1 MLLSDTRF
9 LELGDCLIQP
19 FRSRK
24 LSKKILS
31 YGVCE
36 CGYDLTL
43 SPDDFRIMTLS
54 NHDIIDP
61 KNANSS
67 DYESLELFYGDFNN
81 TLNCVES
88 WFVIP
93 PQTYAL
99 GFVKEH
105 VNIPDNLTG
114 LVIGKSTY
122 ARVSLM
128 LNTTPIDPG
137 FVGHITLEF
146 YNPARRPIKVYA
158 NEGICKLILWDTD
171 TVKNPYNGKYQNQKS
186 EVTLSKLIRG

>member
-1 MLLSDTRF
+1 MLLSDIRI
-9 LELGDCLIQP
+9 LEFGDTLIQP
-19 FRSRK
+19 FQSDK
-24 LSKKILS
+24 ISKNILS
-31 YGVCE
+31 YGTCE

-61 KNANSS
+61 KSATNS
-67 DYESLELFYGDFNN
+67 DYESLELFYGGWND
-81 TLNCVES
+81 TLNCCER

-137 FVGHITLEF
+137 FMGHITLEF

-158 NEGICKLILWDTD
+158 NEGICKLILWDTG
-171 TVKNPYNGKYQNQKS
+171 TTKNPYNGKYQDQKS
-186 EVTLSKLIRG
+186 EVTLSRI